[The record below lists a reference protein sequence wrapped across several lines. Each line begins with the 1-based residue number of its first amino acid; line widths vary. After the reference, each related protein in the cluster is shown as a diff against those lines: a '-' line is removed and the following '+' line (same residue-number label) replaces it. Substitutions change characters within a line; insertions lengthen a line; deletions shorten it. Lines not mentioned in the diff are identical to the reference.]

1 MAVSDCLQV
10 DDTLESVNVG
20 GIFAAGDICHIV
32 KHPRPKAGVF
42 AVRAG
47 PPLARNLRSKALGQ
61 QLETWEPQTSFL
73 GIIGTGEVTECV
85 ASKAGMA
92 VQGAWLWE
100 LKDYIDRNWMAG
112 YSNLPAMEA
121 DEESLSALVLAGG
134 NQDVIDALRHKNM
147 RCLGCAAKVPADIL
161 SRVMRRLNTSVS
173 AQGNK
178 PADRTDILV
187 GLEHGD
193 DAAVVAVDPR
203 SWASVHTIDFLRS
216 MVDDPYLLGMIAAN
230 HALSDCYA
238 MGAEPRTALAV
249 AVVPFGLSDKVE
261 DTLLQMM
268 SGSVKVLH
276 ESNCVLIGGH
286 TTEGPDLSLG
296 FAITGAV
303 AYPEGAM
310 RKGSLGDGQVLVLT
324 KALGTGVVLA
334 AHMRSKARGRW
345 VSACIESMC
354 VSNFAAAKIL
364 VKHSAAGCTDVTGF
378 GLLGHLGEMLRESNV
393 VVHLDLSSLPSLPG
407 AVESFAQSVTSSLHA
422 ANSRHSLLLS
432 NVMDP
437 VVKVKTAACHSACV
451 CEHRE
456 CLPANMGI
464 KPACNHP
471 RKYVCAQSF
480 LHQPIG
486 GQDPR

>member
-1 MAVSDCLQV
+1 MAALDHLQV
-10 DDTLESVNVG
+10 EDTLESVNVS

-61 QLETWEPQTSFL
+61 GLESWEPQTSFL

-100 LKDYIDRNWMAG
+100 LKDYIDRNWLAG

-121 DEESLSALVLAGG
+121 DEQSLPALVLAGG
-134 NQDVIDALRHKNM
+134 NQDVIDALKHRNM

-161 SRVMRRLNTSVS
+161 SRVMRRLNTSVGT
-173 AQGNK
+173 QGKK
-178 PADRTDILV
+178 PGDRTDILI

-203 SWASVHTIDFLRS
+203 AWASVHTIDFLRS

-249 AVVPFGLSDKVE
+249 AVVPFGLSEKVE

-268 SGSVKVLH
+268 SGSIKVLH
-276 ESNCVLIGGH
+276 DSSCVLIGGH

-310 RKGSLGDGQVLVLT
+310 RKGNLGDGQVLVLT

-345 VSACIESMC
+345 VSASIQSMC
-354 VSNFAAAKIL
+354 VSNSAAAKLL

-378 GLLGHLGEMLRESNV
+378 GLLGHLGEMLRDSNV
-393 VVHLDLSSLPSLPG
+393 VVQLNLSSLPSLPG
-407 AVESFAQSVTSSLHA
+407 AVESFVQGVSSSLHA
-422 ANSRHSLLLS
+422 ANSRHSLLVA
-432 NVMDP
+432 NAMDP
-437 VVKVKTAACHSACV
+437 MVKVKIAPCHSIHVHRKHV
-451 CEHRE
+451 C
-456 CLPANMGI
+456 C
-464 KPACNHP
+464 HP
-471 RKYVCAQSF
+471 RKPVHAECF
-480 LHQPIG
+480 K
-486 GQDPR
+486 